1 MLYLSS
7 DWFLVFLD
15 QAKPKYLIYFFLDKK
30 SLPSAL
36 FQSAETAKKPGSQ
49 TW

>member
-7 DWFLVFLD
+7 DWFLVFFD
-15 QAKPKYLIYFFLDKK
+15 QAKPIYLFIFFLDKK
-30 SLPSAL
+30 VSPSAL